1 MNTTRAIVHIITR
14 LDKGGSAENV
24 LVTCDR
30 LTRTG
35 RYEASLI
42 CGKTEFA
49 AGNSSCHT
57 VVVPSLVRSISPVND
72 LKAFWYVYRAL
83 RNLRADI
90 VHTHS
95 SKAGFIGRW
104 AAWLAGVRTIV
115 HTPHGHVFY
124 GYEFSSFTSFVYLM
138 LERICV
144 PVTDKLIGLT
154 NGEMNESIGYGVGK
168 AGQWAVIHS
177 GVDYPALKPGT
188 RERMRA
194 AFGIQPTDI
203 VVGTV
208 ARLEHVKGVT
218 HLVDAAAG
226 FCTRKTGPKVI
237 CLIVGDGK
245 ERSLIEKQ
253 IDELGIRNS
262 VICTGMR
269 NDVFELMSAMDIFVQ
284 PSLNEGMGK
293 TIIQAQSVGLPIVGS
308 RVQGIPDAMQ
318 ENLTGLLVPPADPD
332 ALRKAVERLI
342 NDEQLRKHMSSAA
355 AAWVNETIDGYGRF
369 SVERMVHLLDK
380 LYGSF

>member
-1 MNTTRAIVHIITR
+1 MNTPRAIVHIITR

-24 LVTCDR
+24 LITCDR
-30 LTRTG
+30 LAATG
-35 RYEASLI
+35 RYEATLI
-42 CGKTEFA
+42 CGKTEFS
-49 AGNSSCHT
+49 AGNSSCTT
-57 VVVPSLVRSISPVND
+57 VVVPSLVRSISPFND
-72 LKAFWYVYRAL
+72 MKAFWSVYRAL

-124 GYEFSSFTSFVYLM
+124 GYEFSAFTSFIYLI

-144 PVTDKLIGLT
+144 PITDRLVGLT
-154 NGEMNESIGYGVGK
+154 NGEMNESISYGVGK
-168 AGQWAVIHS
+168 AGKWSVIHS
-177 GVDYPALKPGT
+177 GVDYPALPSGT
-188 RERMRA
+188 RARMRSS
-194 AFGIQPTDI
+194 FGIQPGDI

-208 ARLEHVKGVT
+208 ARLEHVKGVI
-218 HLVDAAAG
+218 HLIHAAAG
-226 FCTRKTGPKVI
+226 FCTRSRSPKVV

-245 ERSLIEKQ
+245 ERSAIEKV
-253 IDELGIRNS
+253 IDEHGIRDK

-269 NDVFELMSAMDIFVQ
+269 NDVFELMSAMDIYVQ

-293 TIIQAQSVGLPIVGS
+293 TIIQAQSVGLPVVGS
-308 RVQGIPDAMQ
+308 RVQGIPDALQ

-332 ALRKAVERLI
+332 AIRAAVERLI
-342 NDEQLRKHMSSAA
+342 DNAALRQQMGAAA
-355 AAWVNETIDGYGRF
+355 AAWVNESIDGHKRF
-369 SVERMVHLLDK
+369 SVDRMVHLLDK
-380 LYGSF
+380 LYVSL